1 MGVEKQLVEYIAR
14 ALVDEPDKVVVE
26 EVAGE
31 QSTIIELRVAPEDMG
46 KIIGRQGR
54 VANAIRVLLNTAA
67 ARYEKKR
74 TMLEIID

>member
-26 EVAGE
+26 EVTGE
-31 QSTIIELRVAPEDMG
+31 QSTIIELHVAPDDMG

-67 ARYEKKR
+67 VRYEKKR
-74 TMLEIID
+74 TMLEILD